1 MSDGLVGSDSRGEQ
15 MSEIEYGELSDE
27 GYELLGV
34 LIETLEGVET
44 PVGLEALTACLA
56 EVLSQV
62 NPDLEQAIRVAELI
76 CKSVELS
83 IKKMD
88 ELGVCAWN
96 GNVH

>member
-1 MSDGLVGSDSRGEQ
+1 
-15 MSEIEYGELSDE
+15 MSEIEYGELSEE
-27 GYELLGV
+27 GYELLGA
-34 LIETLEGVET
+34 LMETLEGVET

-62 NPDLEQAIRVAELI
+62 NPDLAQALRVNELI
-76 CKSVELS
+76 GKSIELS

-96 GNVH
+96 GHVH